1 MIRVE
6 AELRA
11 IIRHGTLDNGIRCRL
26 LDRLCPI
33 IVLLVNRDR
42 DLTRISLTP
51 APAPAPLAGD
61 QRPSDANFVR

>member
-1 MIRVE
+1 VIRVE

-51 APAPAPLAGD
+51 SPAPLAGD